1 MSRIT
6 IISMD
11 ATSSSTMYPR
21 QCTKT
26 SYGFWFPCLF
36 VLIIILASLPQVC
49 LWEVRVGL
57 RRSQACEGPSR
68 WVPPRITVFARCHR
82 ELCKHFKTDPFSL
95 GRVFLYKMMTLKS
108 FSIAIILLIYYLRSS
123 YCHLVISY
131 SFIHSNIPRQTCV
144 RIINSSR
151 FLHEVPMILYW
162 AWKCG
167 NCLDFTGHLL
177 HLQSALL
184 EGPRWLLYWDL
195 PRVATGSRH
204 GGIFWNLHTRTL
216 GLILFLWQ
224 DPMTSLFVLC
234 GRSVADVSLNVNRV
248 AGFLQFQNLT
258 DIMCGKGS
266 ITNDQQW
273 SICHSQQTS
282 ANYELTLWKWGSGI
296 MQDNLRDFRKAQ
308 PDSCHKQ

>member
-1 MSRIT
+1 MSRVS

-11 ATSSSTMYPR
+11 AKSSSTMYSYPR

-36 VLIIILASLPQVC
+36 LLIIMLASLAQVC

-68 WVPPRITVFARCHR
+68 VPPRITVFARCHR
-82 ELCKHFKTDPFSL
+82 ELCKHLKTDPFSL
-95 GRVFLYKMMTLKS
+95 GRVFLYKMVTLKS
-108 FSIAIILLIYYLRSS
+108 FLAIISLIYCLCSS
-123 YCHLVISY
+123 YCDLVISY
-131 SFIHSNIPRQTCV
+131 IHSNIPRQTCA

-162 AWKCG
+162 TWKCG

-177 HLQSALL
+177 HLQSVLL

-216 GLILFLWQ
+216 GLIPFLWQ
-224 DPMTSLFVLC
+224 DPMTSLRFMRTDGLLQMFRLMSIEWRVSGNFRTWQTSCVGKVQLRMISNDLFVTA
-234 GRSVADVSLNVNRV
+234 S
-248 AGFLQFQNLT
+248 
-258 DIMCGKGS
+258 K
-266 ITNDQQW
+266 
-273 SICHSQQTS
+273 HQQTM
-282 ANYELTLWKWGSGI
+282 NWPYGKWGSGI
-296 MQDNLRDFRKAQ
+296 IMQDNPRDFRRAQ
-308 PDSCHKQ
+308 LDSCHKQ